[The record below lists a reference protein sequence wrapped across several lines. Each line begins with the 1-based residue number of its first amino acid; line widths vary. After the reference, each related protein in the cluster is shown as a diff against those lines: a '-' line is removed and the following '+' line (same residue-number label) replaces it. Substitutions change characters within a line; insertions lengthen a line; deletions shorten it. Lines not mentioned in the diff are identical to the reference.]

1 MGFMSG
7 MKANKAHRL
16 QQQGKREEA
25 IKLYEEAFSEGLN
38 DARYLLAYAL
48 LIIRE
53 GQYQKAREFL
63 VAHQKVQMAP
73 GQRTELRVYYATCC
87 FRLGNLD
94 KGISVLEQQFRKGET
109 GLLYQ
114 TLGYLYVEKYDM
126 DHRPD
131 FAAMAAEAAGAE
143 EAPQA
148 DENAVTADGENGAA
162 AEENNPEE
170 NAAEETS
177 AEASTAEE
185 TPAAETDAAEE
196 KAPKLSPEEEWN
208 AGIDKAEKFIRE
220 SVEYD
225 DEDPVCLDNLGEFL
239 YRVRGDRAG
248 AKEYFDKAI
257 AIKDTQIDTLYF
269 LSRYDLDAGD
279 REAAVDKLEKAAG
292 GRFSPL
298 NYCSREM
305 VCQEIEQLKGAC

>member
-73 GQRTELRVYYATCC
+73 GQRTELLVYYATCC
-87 FRLGNLD
+87 FRLGNPD

-148 DENAVTADGENGAA
+148 
-162 AEENNPEE
+162 EE

-177 AEASTAEE
+177 AEESTAEE

-269 LSRYDLDAGD
+269 LSRYDLEAGD
-279 REAAVDKLEKAAG
+279 KKAALEKLEKAAG

-298 NYCSREM
+298 NYCNREKITK
-305 VCQEIEQLKGAC
+305 EIEELKGAV

>member
-73 GQRTELRVYYATCC
+73 GQRTELLVYYATCC

-131 FAAMAAEAAGAE
+131 FATMAAEAAGAE
-143 EAPQA
+143 AAPQA
-148 DENAVTADGENGAA
+148 D
-162 AEENNPEE
+162 E

-177 AEASTAEE
+177 AEESTAEE

-239 YRVRGDRAG
+239 YRIRGDRAG

-269 LSRYDLDAGD
+269 LSRYDLEAGD
-279 REAAVDKLEKAAG
+279 KKAALEKLEKAAG

-298 NYCSREM
+298 NYCNREKITK
-305 VCQEIEQLKGAC
+305 EIEELKGAL

>member
-73 GQRTELRVYYATCC
+73 GQRTELLVYYATCC

-148 DENAVTADGENGAA
+148 DENA
-162 AEENNPEE
+162 
-170 NAAEETS
+170 AEETS
-177 AEASTAEE
+177 AEESTGEE

-269 LSRYDLDAGD
+269 LSRYDLEAGD
-279 REAAVDKLEKAAG
+279 KKAALEKLEKAAG

-298 NYCSREM
+298 NYCNREKITK
-305 VCQEIEQLKGAC
+305 EIEELKGAV

>member
-48 LIIRE
+48 LIIRD

-73 GQRTELRVYYATCC
+73 GQRTELLVYYATCC

-148 DENAVTADGENGAA
+148 DENA
-162 AEENNPEE
+162 
-170 NAAEETS
+170 AEETS
-177 AEASTAEE
+177 AEESTAEE

-269 LSRYDLDAGD
+269 LSRYDLEAGD
-279 REAAVDKLEKAAG
+279 KKAALEKLEKAAG

-298 NYCSREM
+298 NYCNREKITK
-305 VCQEIEQLKGAC
+305 EIEELKGAL